1 MYRTS
6 CGDTP
11 MVSRWK
17 VGLLFHILANDL
29 KLHVVFSITKLPE
42 GYLMSCL
49 NGLVLDIP
57 NSSTDP
63 HAKVSRKSFHQ
74 SVS

>member
-1 MYRTS
+1 
-6 CGDTP
+6 
-11 MVSRWK
+11 MVSCWK
-17 VGLLFHILANDL
+17 VGLNYYIQAISNWMSC
-29 KLHVVFSITKLPE
+29 VSITKFSLTE

-63 HAKVSRKSFHQ
+63 HAKVSRKSFRQ
-74 SVS
+74 SVT